1 MFEFLIC
8 LFCGTIFLC
17 VVIAVWNSQKPCNL
31 TDQEAEELL
40 REFGEDANGK
50 TD

>member
-8 LFCGTIFLC
+8 LFYGVIFLC
-17 VVIAVWNSQKPCNL
+17 VIVAVWNSQKRCSL

-40 REFGEDANGK
+40 REFEEAANGK
-50 TD
+50 AD